1 MLSFGNLVTIVLVI
15 HTHKLYCLEM
25 KDRQPDEGLE
35 LTRFILVWSSLSP
48 VFVLWAIRGVDTI
61 DDKYWIP
68 ICMGFFLL
76 PNLILWVILWQTRK
90 NENTKTIHISS
101 SKDQREHLL
110 TYLFAMLIPLFDANT
125 DGMRD
130 LIAVCIALIFVMF
143 LFWHMR
149 LHYMN
154 LFFAICGYRIFTVE
168 AKIGTTEKD
177 RKRDRF
183 VTYAVI
189 SRRQFIPD
197 DEALTGYR
205 LGGRVL
211 FDKATDD

>member
-1 MLSFGNLVTIVLVI
+1 MSN
-15 HTHKLYCLEM
+15 KNA
-25 KDRQPDEGLE
+25 DEGLE

-48 VFVLWAIRGVDTI
+48 VFVLWAIRGVDAI
-61 DDKYWIP
+61 QDKYWIP
-68 ICMGFFLL
+68 ICVALFLL
-76 PNLILWVILWQTRK
+76 PTAILWWLLRQARK
-90 NENTKTIHISS
+90 AENTKTIHIASA
-101 SKDQREHLL
+101 KDQREHLL

-125 DGMRD
+125 DGIRD
-130 LIAVCIALIFVMF
+130 LTAVSLAFIFVMF

-154 LFFAICGYRIFTVE
+154 LLFAICGYRIFTVE

-177 RKRDRF
+177 RKCDRF

-189 SRRQFIPD
+189 SCRHFIPNND
-197 DEALTGYR
+197 ALTGSR

-211 FDKATDD
+211 FDKAAND